1 MKITLLGAAGGE
13 VTGSAY
19 LVQTE
24 ATNVMVD
31 CGLFEGSQKIE
42 NFNRLPTVD
51 ALKHLHAV
59 VLTHAHL
66 DHTGRLPLLTRF
78 DYKAP
83 IYATQASI
91 ALAEL
96 ILKDSA
102 YLQGEDAK
110 RQNRRRSEAGKPLI
124 EPLYTQKEVDRL
136 HPLYRPL
143 RYDHPTVVAPGLSV
157 RAVEAGHI
165 LGSTSLELTV
175 EEAGRKKIVVFSGDI
190 GPRGAP
196 LHRDP
201 VPFKHA
207 DLVFMESTHGDKD
220 HPSLAETAVAAR
232 EAVKITI
239 EQRGR
244 VLVPTFAIGRSQLLL
259 YLLAGA
265 FKRGTLKPFEIFLD
279 SPMAIRATDI
289 YRTHE
294 ELFDEEAIAMRRS
307 GELSKNLRT
316 AQICQKAKDS
326 MALVRKPGPSMV
338 LAGAGMCTGG
348 RIMNHLTK
356 PSVRSVDARADGRL
370 SVARIGWPCARGRR
384 EGRTYRGQ
392 EDQRA
397 GEDAS
402 FQWPQRT
409 RGTEGLLN
417 WFGSLASSRPR
428 VILTHGEDGPR
439 RTLAARIQER
449 FGLSSEVPAYRE
461 AIEF

>member
-24 ATNVMVD
+24 AANVMVD
-31 CGLFEGSQKIE
+31 CGLFQGSQKLE
-42 NFNRLPTVD
+42 NFNRLPTVE
-51 ALKHLHAV
+51 ALNHLHAV

-78 DYKAP
+78 DYTGP
-83 IYATQASI
+83 IYATPASI
-91 ALAEL
+91 AFAEL

-110 RQNRRRSEAGKPLI
+110 RQNRRRADAGKPLI

-136 HPLYRPL
+136 HPLYRHL
-143 RYDHPTVVAPGLSV
+143 RYNRPTLVAPGISV
-157 RAVEAGHI
+157 RALEAGHI
-165 LGSTSLELTV
+165 LGSASLELTV
-175 EEAGRKKIVVFSGDI
+175 EEAGRKRVVVLSGDI

-201 VPFKHA
+201 VPFKQA
-207 DLVFMESTHGDKD
+207 DLVFMESTYGDKD

-232 EAVKITI
+232 EAVRATI
-239 EQRGR
+239 EQCGR

-265 FKRGTLKPFEIFLD
+265 FKRGTLKPFPIFLD

-289 YRTHE
+289 YKTHE
-294 ELFDEEAIAMRRS
+294 ELFDDEAVAMRRS
-307 GELSKNLRT
+307 GELSRHLRT

-326 MALVRKPGPSMV
+326 VALARKPGPWMV

-348 RIMNHLTK
+348 RIMNHLTNYLAD
-356 PSVRSVDARADGRL
+356 PTTLVLMVGYQSRGSVGRALLDGAKEVRIAGRRVTVQARAHLFGGL
-370 SVARIGWPCARGRR
+370 SGHA
-384 EGRTYRGQ
+384 GQ
-392 EDQRA
+392 TD
-397 GEDAS
+397 
-402 FQWPQRT
+402 
-409 RGTEGLLN
+409 LLN
-417 WFGSLASSRPR
+417 WLGSLVSSRPR
-428 VILTHGEDGPR
+428 VVLTHGEDGPR
-439 RTLAARIQER
+439 RALAARIQQQ
-449 FGLSSEVPAYRE
+449 FGLSSDMPAHREV
-461 AIEF
+461 IEF

>member
-1 MKITLLGAAGGE
+1 MRITLLGAAGGE

-19 LVQTE
+19 LLQT
-24 ATNVMVD
+24 AAANVLID
-31 CGLFEGSQKIE
+31 CGLFQGSRKLE
-42 NFNRLPTVD
+42 NSNRLPTT
-51 ALKHLHAV
+51 AAMQQLHAV

-78 DYKAP
+78 DYKQP
-83 IYATQASI
+83 IYATPATIS
-91 ALAEL
+91 LAEL

-102 YLQGEDAK
+102 YLHGEDAK
-110 RQNRRRSEAGKPLI
+110 RQNRWRSEKGKPPI

-143 RYDHPTVVAPGLSV
+143 RYDHPTEVAPGISV

-165 LGSTSLELTV
+165 LGSASLEVTV
-175 EEAGRKKIVVFSGDI
+175 EEPGRSKVVVFSGDI

-201 VPFKHA
+201 VPFKRA
-207 DLVFMESTHGDKD
+207 DLVFMESTYGDKD
-220 HPSLAETAVAAR
+220 HPSLAQTATAAR
-232 EAVKITI
+232 EAVRATI
-239 EQRGR
+239 EARGR

-265 FKRGTLKPFEIFLD
+265 FKRGTLKPFPIFLD

-294 ELFDEEAIAMRRS
+294 DLFDEEAIAMRRS

-316 AQICQKAKDS
+316 AQVCQKSKDS
-326 MALVRKPGPSMV
+326 MALARKPGPWMV

-348 RIMNHLTK
+348 RIMNHLQNHLPDPTTLVLMVGYQSRG
-356 PSVRSVDARADGRL
+356 SVGRALVDGAKE
-370 SVARIGWPCARGRR
+370 VRIA
-384 EGRTYRGQ
+384 GRTVGVRAKTHLFSGLSGHAGQ
-392 EDQRA
+392 SDLV
-397 GEDAS
+397 D
-402 FQWPQRT
+402 
-409 RGTEGLLN
+409 

-428 VILTHGEDGPR
+428 VILTHGEDLQR
-439 RTLAARIQER
+439 KALRECIKQR
-449 FGLSSEVPAYRE
+449 FRLPSEMPAYRE
-461 AIEF
+461 VIEL

>member
-19 LVQTE
+19 LLQT
-24 ATNVMVD
+24 AAANVMID
-31 CGLFEGSQKIE
+31 CGLFQGSQKLE
-42 NFNRLPTVD
+42 NSNRLPTT
-51 ALKHLHAV
+51 AAMQQLHAV

-78 DYKAP
+78 DYNGP
-83 IYATQASI
+83 VFATPATI
-91 ALAEL
+91 PLAEL
-96 ILKDSA
+96 ILKDAA

-110 RQNRRRSEAGKPLI
+110 RQNRWRSEKGQPLI

-136 HPLYRPL
+136 HPLFRRL
-143 RYDHPTVVAPGLSV
+143 RYDHPTEVAPGISV

-165 LGSTSLELTV
+165 LGSASLEVTV
-175 EEAGRKKIVVFSGDI
+175 EEDGRKKVIVFSGDI

-207 DLVFMESTHGDKD
+207 DLVFMESTYGDKD
-220 HPSLAETAVAAR
+220 HPSLAQTAVLAR
-232 EAVKITI
+232 EAVKAAV

-265 FKRGTLKPFEIFLD
+265 FKRGTLKPFPIFLD

-289 YRTHE
+289 YRTHDD
-294 ELFDEEAIAMRRS
+294 LFDEEAIAMRRS
-307 GELSKNLRT
+307 GDLSKNLRT
-316 AQICQKAKDS
+316 VQICQKAKDS
-326 MALVRKPGPSMV
+326 MALARKPGPWMV

-348 RIMNHLTK
+348 RILNHLQNHLPDPTTLVLMVGYQSRG
-356 PSVRSVDARADGRL
+356 SVGRALADGAKEVRIAGQKVNVQAKTHVFSGL
-370 SVARIGWPCARGRR
+370 SGHA
-384 EGRTYRGQ
+384 GQ
-392 EDQRA
+392 SD
-397 GEDAS
+397 
-402 FQWPQRT
+402 
-409 RGTEGLLN
+409 LLN
-417 WFGSLASSRPR
+417 WFGSLAASRPR

-439 RTLAARIQER
+439 KALRDCIQQR
-449 FGLSSEVPAYRE
+449 FGLRSEMPAYRE
-461 AIEF
+461 VIEF